1 VLRWSRQ
8 MLRRLLLLLTLAGAA
23 FSQTPIFSQV
33 DDILRALSGITGWK
47 VQRTVP
53 AEILSKDKFAKM
65 VEEGV
70 KDAEGNKET
79 RAAETALKMFGLVPP
94 DFNLA
99 QESGDLLAEQAAAF
113 YDYKKKRLF
122 VLDSTKNDNEQLLA
136 LAHELAHAIADQQ
149 HPLRKFLGDADG
161 DEQATARQAVIEGQ
175 ATWLSWA
182 YLSKKAGGRGEV
194 PRALVDRL
202 ADGAGASGDDFPVF
216 TQAPLY
222 IRESLTFPY
231 TEGMRFQDA
240 VYRELGPAAFER
252 VFREPPR
259 STQHIMHP
267 ETYLAGRMPT
277 MPALPRLEEAAGK
290 EARHFRILA
299 DGDVGEFDYG
309 VLLRQYIGE
318 TEGRE
323 AASHW
328 RGGVYRLYEH
338 KQAKYP
344 VLAHSSEWDSPEA
357 ARTFFEL
364 YQRVLR
370 AKWKMLEIASSSPGQ
385 VTGTGDSG
393 RFSLRLEGVI
403 VHSIEGIQ
411 SQERVR

>member
-1 VLRWSRQ
+1 MDSHATLVTSDVP
-8 MLRRLLLLLTLAGAA
+8 RRSCSLHLPRHP
-23 FSQTPIFSQV
+23 QHRPIFSQV
-33 DDILRALSGITGWK
+33 DQILRTLSDITGWK

-53 AEILSKDKFAKM
+53 AEILAKDKFTKM

-70 KDAEGNKET
+70 KDAEGSKET
-79 RAAETALKMFGLVPP
+79 RAAEIALKMFGLVPQ

-122 VLDSTKNDNEQLLA
+122 VLDSTKNDNEQIIA
-136 LAHELAHAIADQQ
+136 LAHELAHALADQQ
-149 HPLRKFLGDADG
+149 HPLQKFISDADG
-161 DEQATARQAVIEGQ
+161 DEESTARQAVIEGQ
-175 ATWLSWA
+175 ASWLSWA

-194 PRALVDRL
+194 PPALVDRL

-216 TQAPLY
+216 SQAPLY

-252 VFREPPR
+252 VFRDPPR

-267 ETYLAGRMPT
+267 QTYLAGLMPT
-277 MPALPRLEEAAGK
+277 KPVLPRLEEWAGN

-323 AASHW
+323 AAAHW

-338 KQAKYP
+338 KKAKYP

-364 YQRVLR
+364 YQRVLQ
-370 AKWKMLEIASSSPGQ
+370 AKWKKLEIASSSPPRA
-385 VTGTGDSG
+385 GDRNG
-393 RFSLRLEGVI
+393 R
-403 VHSIEGIQ
+403 
-411 SQERVR
+411 

>member
-1 VLRWSRQ
+1 MYLRV
-8 MLRRLLLLLTLAGAA
+8 LLLFILAAA
-23 FSQTPIFSQV
+23 APAQTIFSQV
-33 DDILRALSGITGWK
+33 DEMLRTLSDITGWK

-53 AEILSKDKFAKM
+53 AEILSKDNFRKM

-79 RAAETALKMFGLVPP
+79 RAAETTLKMFGLVPQ

-99 QESGDLLAEQAAAF
+99 RESGDLLAEQAAAF

-122 VLDSTKNDNEQLLA
+122 VLDSTKNDNEQVIA
-136 LAHELAHAIADQQ
+136 LAHELAHALADQQ
-149 HPLRKFLGDADG
+149 HPLRKFINDADG

-182 YLSKKAGGRGEV
+182 YLSKKSGGRGEV
-194 PRALVDRL
+194 PHALLDRL
-202 ADGAGASGDDFPVF
+202 AEGTGASGDDFPVF
-216 TQAPLY
+216 SQAPLY

-240 VYRELGPAAFER
+240 VDRELGPAAFER
-252 VFREPPR
+252 VFRDPPR
-259 STQHIMHP
+259 STEQIMHP
-267 ETYLAGRMPT
+267 QTYLTSRVPT
-277 MPALPRLEEAAGK
+277 MPALPHLEEAAGK
-290 EARHFRILA
+290 AAGRFKVLT

-318 TEGRE
+318 SEGRE

-338 KQAKYP
+338 KGVKYP
-344 VLAHSSEWDSPEA
+344 VLVHSSEWDSPA
-357 ARTFFEL
+357 AAKNFFEL
-364 YQRVLR
+364 YQRVMR
-370 AKWKMLEIASSSPGQ
+370 AKWKKLEIASSSPGQ
-385 VTGTGDSG
+385 ITGVGDSG
-393 RFSLRLEGVI
+393 RFSLRLDGAT